1 MWVWLN
7 FIYKKCSQTLLP
19 GLNLSSL
26 CVSIRLFKESDIY
39 SINKETTHMFNK
51 YEVKLVHSLR
61 FVTGDIACLV

>member
-1 MWVWLN
+1 MWVRLN

-19 GLNLSSL
+19 DLNLSPL

-51 YEVKLVHSLR
+51 YEVELVHSLC